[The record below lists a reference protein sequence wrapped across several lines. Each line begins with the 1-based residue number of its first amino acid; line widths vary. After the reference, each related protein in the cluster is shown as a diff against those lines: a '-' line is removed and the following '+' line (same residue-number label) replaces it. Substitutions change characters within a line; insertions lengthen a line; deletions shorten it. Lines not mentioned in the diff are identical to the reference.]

1 MIELVVE
8 GRAKD
13 VGGLAVRRTLPVRER
28 RHVGPFVF
36 LDHMGPATLEAGEGI
51 DVPPHP
57 HIGLATVTWLIEGEL
72 LHRDS
77 LGSAQTIVPGDV
89 NWMSAGRGIVHSER
103 TPADARA
110 RRKTAHAIQAWVALP
125 ASAEDSEATFQHH
138 EARTIPVVHRD
149 GARLHVIAG
158 KAYGATS
165 PVRVPSPLFYVD
177 AAIPEGGELAL
188 PDDHEERAVHVVEG
202 TVGCEGRSF
211 GPGILVVF
219 ERGVAARIRATTA
232 ARVMLLGGA
241 PLEGERQIFWNF
253 VATTKERIER
263 AKRDWREGRFPK
275 VPGDEH
281 DFVPL
286 P

>member
-103 TPADARA
+103 TPAEARA
-110 RRKTAHAIQAWVALP
+110 LRKTAHAIQAWVALP
-125 ASAEDSEATFQHH
+125 ASTEDSEPTFQHH
-138 EARTIPVVHRD
+138 AAKTIPVVRRD
-149 GARLHVIAG
+149 GAELHVIAG
-158 KAYGATS
+158 NAYGATS

-177 AAIPEGGELAL
+177 AAIPGGGELAL
-188 PDDHEERAVHVVEG
+188 PDDHEERALHVVEG
-202 TVGCEGRSF
+202 TVGGEGRSF
-211 GPGILVVF
+211 GPGTLVVF
-219 ERGVAARIRATTA
+219 ERGVAARIHATA
-232 ARVMLLGGA
+232 PARVMLLGGA

-263 AKRDWREGRFPK
+263 AKSDWREGRFPK